1 MILKCKMCGGDIEPI
16 EGTNTGKC
24 IYCKSVMTL
33 PSLEDEKIV
42 NLYNRANKLRLDN
55 EFDKAYEIYESIL
68 KMDEEQVEA
77 HWGLVL
83 CKYGIEYVDDPR
95 TKKKVPT
102 CHRANYESVLVN
114 SDYLF
119 VKEHSYGEALKLYEE
134 EAKYIQKVQKRI
146 LDISS
151 KEDPYDI
158 FICYK
163 ETDSDGERTKDSVL
177 AQNIYQALT
186 KEGYKVFF
194 SRITLEDK
202 LGTEYE
208 PYIFSALNSAK
219 VMLVVGTSAE
229 NLEAVWVKNEW
240 SRYLSFMKED
250 TSKSLVPVYSNMDAY
265 ELPEAFSMLQ
275 AQNMDKVGAMQDLVR
290 GIEKLMSSTK
300 TKKKQ
305 SLDKKTTKQVQEV
318 LEGITSLGNNRYEVT
333 IVKEKR
339 ATWYYVFVIVVV
351 SIFLFNSLLAV
362 AGGNGGFSIG
372 LSDTQEMLSNI
383 LVGSRSLN
391 YVSDGLVVLQFLICV
406 TMVVSGILKMRTRKL
421 VRISNYVML
430 GTFLLEF
437 ILIEISMK
445 YFAIPCILYWF
456 TVALSFILFFINPAW
471 NLDTSTKTIVE
482 GEEKDK
488 LLIKNK
494 AIRENFTKKDKF
506 PLLKKCFILG
516 MVLCIVIYGGT
527 FFHTIL
533 SKYGNARDESK
544 AQMEIVSSYMAV
556 RDDYNQVVG
565 IAKKGE
571 IYTILSISYDRSE
584 SCFEIEQSNH
594 VKGTICGSAAS
605 FKMLAGQEN
614 ERDTSLRQLEVTYDF
629 IRIRGESS
637 IYGDI
642 LGQVSEGEI
651 YTILEDKKQYDGT
664 HWYKIKTNYGLTG
677 YIYSGDD
684 GEYVKVL
691 EPEKGEK

>member
-33 PSLEDEKIV
+33 PSLDDEKIV
-42 NLYNRANKLRLDN
+42 NLYNRANKLRLDS

-68 KMDEEQVEA
+68 KLDEGQVEA

-134 EAKYIQKVQKRI
+134 EANYIQKIQKRI

-151 KEDPYDI
+151 KEEPYDI

-163 ETDSDGERTKDSVL
+163 ETDSNGERTKDSVL
-177 AQNIYQALT
+177 AQNIYQTLIN
-186 KEGYKVFF
+186 EGYKVFF

-229 NLEAVWVKNEW
+229 NLESVWVKNEW
-240 SRYLSFMKED
+240 SRYLSFMKD
-250 TSKSLVPVYSNMDAY
+250 DPSKSLVPIYSQMDAY

-275 AQNMDKVGAMQDLVR
+275 AQNMDKVGAMQDLVH
-290 GIEKLMSSTK
+290 GVGKLMSSNNIP
-300 TKKKQ
+300 KKQ
-305 SLDKKTTKQVQEV
+305 ALDKKTTKQVQEV

-339 ATWYYVFVIVVV
+339 ATWYYVFIILLVLL
-351 SIFLFNSLLAV
+351 FLWNSLLAIV
-362 AGGNGGFSIG
+362 GGDGGFSIG
-372 LSDTQEMLSNI
+372 ISNTQEVLSNI
-383 LVGSRSLN
+383 LVGNRAMYSISK
-391 YVSDGLVVLQFLICV
+391 GLVALQLLICLS
-406 TMVVSGILKMRTRKL
+406 MVIAGILRMRNRKL
-421 VRISNYVML
+421 VHISNYVML

-437 ILIEISMK
+437 ILVEVAMK
-445 YFAIPCILYWF
+445 YFCVPCLFYWF
-456 TVALSFILFFINPAW
+456 TVALSFILFFVNPAW

-488 LLIKNK
+488 LLFKNK
-494 AIRENFTKKDKF
+494 IIRENFKKKDKF
-506 PLLKKCFILG
+506 PFPKKFFFLG
-516 MVLCIVIYGGT
+516 LGLCVIVYGFT
-527 FFHTIL
+527 AFHAIF
-533 SKYGNARDESK
+533 SDYGNARDKSK
-544 AQMEIVSSYMAV
+544 VQMEIASSYMTV
-556 RDDYNQVVG
+556 RNSYEQVVG
-565 IAKKGE
+565 IAKEGE
-571 IYTILSISYDRSE
+571 IYTILSISSDGSKI
-584 SCFEIEQSNH
+584 CFEVEQRNH
-594 VKGTICGSAAS
+594 VRGYICGTSS
-605 FKMLAGQEN
+605 DFNMLSGQGN
-614 ERDTSLRQLEVTYDF
+614 ERDTSVKQLEVTYNF
-629 IRIRGESS
+629 IRIRSESS
-637 IYGDI
+637 SYSNIV
-642 LGQVSEGEI
+642 GQVSKGEI
-651 YTILEDKKQYDGT
+651 YTILKEKEGMNGSY
-664 HWYKIKTNYGLTG
+664 WYKIKTNYGLTG
-677 YIYSGDD
+677 YVYSGDH
-684 GEYVKVL
+684 GEYVRIYDA
-691 EPEKGEK
+691 E